1 MHSIDKLFAIF
12 NSNNI
17 IQHFG
22 KDKSKPYSMIIFSS
36 PVELLLPWAG
46 PTTPDT
52 PYLLLTPNHR
62 LTNKGTPLKE
72 KRNSILT
79 TYVEP
84 EPLTNN
90 PCHSAKRQNDF
101 HTIPTETTFSIK
113 RCAFKQ
119 LKQKI
124 QGNNK

>member
-1 MHSIDKLFAIF
+1 
-12 NSNNI
+12 
-17 IQHFG
+17 
-22 KDKSKPYSMIIFSS
+22 MIIFSS
-36 PVELLLPWAG
+36 PVELLPPWAG

-90 PCHSAKRQNDF
+90 PCHSAKGQKLL
-101 HTIPTETTFSIK
+101 PSL
-113 RCAFKQ
+113 Q
-119 LKQKI
+119 SPLKQHFL
-124 QGNNK
+124 